1 MNDKKKFN
9 WSMIILTTVVTLFPI
24 LIGMYLYNE
33 LPENLPGHFNF
44 KNEVDRYDPKWVVVF
59 IYPSVM
65 ALLHFVLCVG
75 TSFQMRK
82 FEKENK
88 IFKMVRWIIPVITN
102 VLFIVTISVG
112 MGQTLNVGKVAMAL
126 VSAMLIFIGNYLPKM
141 TYEEAKKTINILPK
155 REEFYKEFS
164 FKVGYAF
171 VIGGILALIVSF
183 IDPLVGLGIVLG
195 DSVVV
200 AFYSIIFSMKK

>member
-44 KNEVDRYDPKWVVVF
+44 KNEIDRYDPKLVVVF
-59 IYPSVM
+59 IYPSAM

-112 MGQTLNVGKVAMAL
+112 MGQTLNVGKIAMAL
-126 VSAMLIFIGNYLPKM
+126 VSAMFIFIGNYMPKM

-155 REEFYKEFS
+155 REELYKEFS
-164 FKVGYAF
+164 LKTGYAF
-171 VIGGILALIVSF
+171 VIGGLLALIVSF
-183 IDPLVGLGIVLG
+183 IDPLVGLGIILG

-200 AFYSIIFSMKK
+200 AFYSTIYSMKK

>member
-1 MNDKKKFN
+1 
-9 WSMIILTTVVTLFPI
+9 
-24 LIGMYLYNE
+24 
-33 LPENLPGHFNF
+33 
-44 KNEVDRYDPKWVVVF
+44 
-59 IYPSVM
+59 
-65 ALLHFVLCVG
+65 
-75 TSFQMRK
+75 MRK

-102 VLFIVTISVG
+102 MLFIVTISVG

-155 REEFYKEFS
+155 KEEFYKEFA

-171 VIGGILALIVSF
+171 VIGGLLALIVSF

>member
-1 MNDKKKFN
+1 
-9 WSMIILTTVVTLFPI
+9 
-24 LIGMYLYNE
+24 
-33 LPENLPGHFNF
+33 
-44 KNEVDRYDPKWVVVF
+44 
-59 IYPSVM
+59 M
-65 ALLHFVLCVG
+65 ALLHFVMCVG

-112 MGQTLNVGKVAMAL
+112 MGQTLNVGKIVMAV
-126 VSAMLIFIGNYLPKM
+126 VSAMFIFIGNYLPKM

-171 VIGGILALIVSF
+171 VIGGLLALIVSF